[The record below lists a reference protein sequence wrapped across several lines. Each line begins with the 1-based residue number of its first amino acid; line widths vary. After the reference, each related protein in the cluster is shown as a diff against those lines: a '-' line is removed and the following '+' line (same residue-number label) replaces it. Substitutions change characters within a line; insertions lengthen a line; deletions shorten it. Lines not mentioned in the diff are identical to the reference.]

1 MLVQVI
7 MEVIFGT
14 MTLEW
19 KINSQPCGVGNNPRQ
34 RERQVQGHGVE
45 KACHLRRTNRSFSE
59 NEQNSGKGA
68 GPKMWG
74 LAGMMEQWK
83 AIERF

>member
-1 MLVQVI
+1 

-45 KACHLRRTNRSFSE
+45 KACHLQRTNRSLARMNRIVE
-59 NEQNSGKGA
+59 KVQAQKCGA
-68 GPKMWG
+68 
-74 LAGMMEQWK
+74 LQE
-83 AIERF
+83 